1 MVVNVVRKTLKDINN
16 SMERY
21 SDVTSKPHLSEFKLI
36 KLVNGDDILCKI
48 LEEYSDALIVD
59 LPLIIRKQDII
70 LPSGKRGG
78 GETRTVEHVGLDRWM
93 KYSKDMESV
102 IYKDKI
108 LSFGDLA
115 TEVVV
120 YYKMISSRIREEM
133 TMTESLAENTNE
145 AELNARMEKI
155 AEVLQ
160 EAANLED
167 SEEDIDF
174 GPPNNVPKILH

>member
-1 MVVNVVRKTLKDINN
+1 
-16 SMERY
+16 
-21 SDVTSKPHLSEFKLI
+21 
-36 KLVNGDDILCKI
+36 
-48 LEEYSDALIVD
+48 
-59 LPLIIRKQDII
+59 
-70 LPSGKRGG
+70 
-78 GETRTVEHVGLDRWM
+78 M

-145 AELNARMEKI
+145 AELNTRMEKI